1 MAKEKEEASGPE
13 LPGLRKAAILMV
25 LLGEEASG
33 EVFKHLQE
41 EEIQLLS
48 REISMTAAIDPTIA
62 DTVLDDFNNLMKAR
76 DYYTTGGLDYA
87 RKVLQKSL
95 GPEHARRIV
104 DRLQRLIES
113 SAGFSSLEKANP
125 QQLSKFIQSEHP
137 QTIALIL
144 AHLDASQAAKLLT
157 SLPERLQSDVAM
169 RMASLEEIS
178 PEVVRRISMILEQK
192 LAALGNY
199 DVAEFGGVR
208 AVAEMLNRM
217 DRTAGRI
224 VLEKVEAENPELA
237 AAVRDY
243 MFVFDD
249 ILMIDDSGVR
259 DILKRV
265 DKRVLA
271 TALKGTAAEMQELF
285 YRNMSK
291 RAAELLQVEMDYMG
305 PVRLKDVERAQHEV
319 VEIVRQLEE
328 DGLVTLGGGGGE
340 EFVV

>member
-1 MAKEKEEASGPE
+1 MTADLDDLTGA
-13 LPGLRKAAILMV
+13 RKAAILLV

-41 EEIQLLS
+41 EEIQTLS
-48 REISMTAAIDPTIA
+48 REISLTRAIDPGVA
-62 DTVLDDFNNLMKAR
+62 DGVIEDFRALSQAR
-76 DYYTTGGLDYA
+76 EYYASGGLDYA

-95 GPEHARRIV
+95 GPEHARRIME
-104 DRLQRLIES
+104 RLQRVIES
-113 SAGFSSLEKANP
+113 SAGFTSLEKANP
-125 QQLSKFIQSEHP
+125 QQLSKFIQNEHP

-144 AHLDASQAAKLLT
+144 AHLDPPQAAELLT
-157 SLPERLQSDVAM
+157 SLPEKLQSDIAM

-192 LAALGNY
+192 LAALGSY

-217 DRTAGRI
+217 DRAAGRM
-224 VLEKVEAENPELA
+224 VLEKIENDNPDLA
-237 AAVRDY
+237 AAVRDF

-249 ILMIDDSGVR
+249 IQMIDNSGIQE
-259 DILKRV
+259 ILKRV
-265 DKRVLA
+265 DKKSLA
-271 TALKGTAAEMQELF
+271 TALKGTSEAIQELF
-285 YRNMSK
+285 GRNMSK
-291 RAAELLQVEMDYMG
+291 RAGELLKEEMEYMG
-305 PVRLKDVERAQHEV
+305 PVRLKDVEKAQHEV

-328 DGLVTLGGGGGE
+328 ENLLTVGGSGGGD